1 MKGGEN
7 MNKEKNIKEV
17 IEKAP
22 KEITLCN
29 LEVVVM
35 PNGEIICRGKTVGW
49 VKEIGKY
56 LTKKI

>member
-1 MKGGEN
+1 